1 MGAAVAVIVL
11 KERHIVEAFEV
22 AGAIAPHR
30 AVNPRGINVDDG
42 GIAWRRLRDR
52 AIIREASP
60 GMYYVDAEGWQALRR
75 TRRRMATVLMIIV
88 AAVAAVALLQ
98 ARTHLQ

>member
-1 MGAAVAVIVL
+1 MGAAAAVVL
-11 KERHIVEAFEV
+11 MKERHIVEAFEA

-30 AVNPRGINVDDG
+30 AINPRDINVDEG
-42 GIAWRRLRDR
+42 GTGWRRLRDR

-75 TRRRMATVLMIIV
+75 TRRRIVTMLMIFV
-88 AAVAAVALLQ
+88 ALAVVVALLQ